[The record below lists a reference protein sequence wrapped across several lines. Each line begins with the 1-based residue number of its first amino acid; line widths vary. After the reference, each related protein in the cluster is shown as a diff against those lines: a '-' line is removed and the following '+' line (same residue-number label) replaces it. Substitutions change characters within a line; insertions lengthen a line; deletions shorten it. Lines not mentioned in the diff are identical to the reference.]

1 MLRSRL
7 FPPPLAFL
15 VLGCATTKPFDRS
28 NEPGARPLSTT
39 TAGAVV
45 LTSEALAGE
54 SSLSILDAIR
64 RVVPQL
70 RVSQGAGPNRCPVI
84 ELRGKDSV
92 TGSSNPDVYVDGT
105 RTVDTCPLVS
115 IQASEARRI
124 EVYPLGITPR
134 AGYPSSGHGLI
145 LIFLQRAGTSGRG

>member
-1 MLRSRL
+1 MESAGAAHGPGCPLMRRFAMLRSRL

-39 TAGAVV
+39 PAGAVV

-70 RVSQGAGPNRCPVI
+70 RGSQGAGPQRRPV
-84 ELRGKDSV
+84 LDMRGH
-92 TGSSNPDVYVDGT
+92 
-105 RTVDTCPLVS
+105 
-115 IQASEARRI
+115 AHAR
-124 EVYPLGITPR
+124 
-134 AGYPSSGHGLI
+134 
-145 LIFLQRAGTSGRG
+145 